1 MLNSRPQ
8 ATRSVS
14 WWQHPQEFK
23 EALMGTA
30 GCLVCAAA
38 HGDMAR
44 LLGAID
50 RMKTRFATITCA
62 GTMELPGDT
71 SSNLAIDRA
80 HCAAADWIKG
90 K

>member
-8 ATRSVS
+8 ATCSVS
-14 WWQHPQEFK
+14 LWQHPQEFK

-30 GCLVCAAA
+30 GAVCAAA

>member
-1 MLNSRPQ
+1 M
-8 ATRSVS
+8 V
-14 WWQHPQEFK
+14 
-23 EALMGTA
+23 TA
-30 GCLVCAAA
+30 GVWCVLL
-38 HGDMAR
+38 HMAR
-44 LLGAID
+44 LGAID